1 MAPLLPL
8 ACPPCPITTD
18 GTDANQPKMVPVEKP
33 STNQKVLTIASG
45 EGEGIMPAPEQNQI
59 CAFPLTGI
67 PSFLYRF
74 L

>member
-8 ACPPCPITTD
+8 ARSLCPITTD
-18 GTDANQPKMVPVEKP
+18 GTDANQPKMVRVEKP
-33 STNQKVLTIASG
+33 STNQKVLTMRQG
-45 EGEGIMPAPEQNQI
+45 RGEGIMPAPEQNQI
-59 CAFPLTGI
+59 CAFPFPGI